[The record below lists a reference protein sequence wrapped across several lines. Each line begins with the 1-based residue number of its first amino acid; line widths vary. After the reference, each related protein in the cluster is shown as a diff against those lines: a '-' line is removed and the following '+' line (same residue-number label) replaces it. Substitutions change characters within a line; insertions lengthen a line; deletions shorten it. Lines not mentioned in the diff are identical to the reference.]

1 MNPRRRNGSRASA
14 RWLSRSDARLLREK
28 GTCHMALTKEQLHE
42 QVLARKDELLALCQ
56 DLIRI
61 KNQSPLDDQAPALD
75 FVQGYLADAGIESE
89 RIVADAGEEYP
100 VVFARMGDASGDDA
114 FRVVLNGHVDV
125 VPVGDLS
132 GWDFDPFGAEIRDG
146 KILGRG
152 TSDMKCG
159 LAVLLFSMKLLK
171 ESGDDLAGDIR
182 LHVVCDEEIAGSGT
196 KWFCD
201 NGYAD
206 GADAV
211 LVGEPT
217 GHDTIEIGQKGIL
230 HLTLTAHG
238 VPGHGS
244 TNNYKGDNAIT
255 KLARVLV
262 NIDDIISVPGNFLSE
277 HDRAVANSRTIAERT
292 IPVPN
297 VGNVIDH
304 ISCNVGVIEGGG
316 KINQVPDR
324 AVAQVD
330 IRLPYGTNHEDVVE
344 AVDRVIEKSG
354 VMGVDADFEWIAEG
368 NVTPDTCLL
377 VTSLKKNI
385 EDVWDEECL
394 PAYQW
399 ASSDAARYRMLG
411 CPTVQFGPA
420 NNDGIHGYNEDV
432 DVIDVVHAAE
442 IYMLTLCDMLGVA

>member
-1 MNPRRRNGSRASA
+1 M
-14 RWLSRSDARLLREK
+14 DI
-28 GTCHMALTKEQLHE
+28 TKEQLHE
-42 QVLARKDELLALCQ
+42 AVLARKDELIALCQ
-56 DLIRI
+56 DLVRI
-61 KNQSPLDDQAPALD
+61 KNQSPIDDQTPALD
-75 FVQGYLADAGIESE
+75 FVQRYLEEAGIASE
-89 RIVADAGEEYP
+89 RIVTDEGEDYP
-100 VVFARMGDASGDDA
+100 VVFAQMGDPEG

-125 VPVGDLS
+125 VPVGELS

-159 LAVLLFSMKLLK
+159 LAVLLFSMKLLR
-171 ESGDDLAGDIR
+171 ESGAELKGDIR

-196 KWFCD
+196 KWFCE

-211 LVGEPT
+211 MVGEPT
-217 GHDTIEIGQKGIL
+217 GHETIEIGQKGIL

-238 VPGHGS
+238 TPGHGS
-244 TNNYKGDNAIT
+244 TNNYKGDNAIV
-255 KLARVLV
+255 KLARVLTH
-262 NIDDIISVPGNFLSE
+262 IDEIISVPGGFLPE
-277 HDRAVANSRTIAERT
+277 HERAVANSRIIAERT
-292 IPVPN
+292 IPAPG
-297 VGNVIDH
+297 VGNVVDH
-304 ISCNVGVIEGGG
+304 ISCNVGIIEGGG

-324 AVAQVD
+324 ASAQVD
-330 IRLPYGTNHEDVVE
+330 IRLPFGTDHDAVVA
-344 AVDRVIEKSG
+344 AVDKVIAEAG
-354 VMGVDADFEWIAEG
+354 VTGIECTYDWIAEG
-368 NVTPDTCLL
+368 NVTSDTSTL

-385 EDVWDEECL
+385 EEVWGEECL

-399 ASSDAARYRMLG
+399 ASSDAAHYRRLG
-411 CPTVQFGPA
+411 CPTIQFGPC